1 MVLLRNDHTAK
12 LGASAPNAGRR
23 HSWVLLLRNL
33 LAARGDDVKNGC
45 NCSEIGCEGRPF
57 SNAFCP
63 LGAIAPKWVQLLRNM
78 HAQNTEKV
86 SFWPIIGWF
95 CSEKRWLSAGET
107 LGAIAPNYAA
117 YGFEFSDPGCTAHYM
132 DTLLDIVKGYKDNQ
146 KDDFLAIS
154 VIQTCIDVVPD
165 FYHLPK
171 NLQKT
176 VKHQLGIDEKVKIES
191 IALSNEQQMSLKK
204 QVANILYST
213 RNSIVHAKS
222 NYEPNGLECPPDSL
236 EEVNQ
241 MMSSI
246 GRALIQWN
254 ENQADYIRA

>member
-1 MVLLRNDHTAK
+1 
-12 LGASAPNAGRR
+12 
-23 HSWVLLLRNL
+23 
-33 LAARGDDVKNGC
+33 
-45 NCSEIGCEGRPF
+45 
-57 SNAFCP
+57 
-63 LGAIAPKWVQLLRNM
+63 M
-78 HAQNTEKV
+78 HLIMK
-86 SFWPIIGWF
+86 
-95 CSEKRWLSAGET
+95 
-107 LGAIAPNYAA
+107 YAYIDEYGA
-117 YGFEFSDPGCTAHYM
+117 YGFKFSDLGCTAHYM
-132 DTLLDIVKGYKDNQ
+132 DTLLDIVKGYRDNQ

-171 NLQKT
+171 TLQKT
-176 VKHQLGIDEKVKIES
+176 VKHQLGIEEKVKIES
-191 IALSNEQQMSLKK
+191 IALPNEQQMSLKK

-222 NYEPNGLECPPDSL
+222 SYEPNGLECPPDSL

-254 ENQADYIRA
+254 ENQADYIRV